1 MTHAATNNNCG
12 APAMTYHCDNNCGRT
27 VTIPGARCAV
37 CGAQA
42 QPDDTPYVKPK
53 HKVPWGSRNPE
64 PVYPWFGTAADH
76 HERIHQGGT
85 RKAGA

>member
-1 MTHAATNNNCG
+1 
-12 APAMTYHCDNNCGRT
+12 MTYHCDNNCGRA

-37 CGAQA
+37 CGAQV

-53 HKVPWGSRNPE
+53 HKRRWGERDPMQC
-64 PVYPWFGTAADH
+64 YPSLGGSADH

-85 RKAGA
+85 RRPGR